1 METTT
6 PIARYHHR
14 HFVSAQPGKRQDSY
28 HFTFRPFTGYE
39 TRPELN
45 VAVYDD
51 SGVSLDDR
59 ILLARE
65 YEAARTL
72 WSQAKFRL
80 HAKPAITR
88 AQPIWQEYTRARTTM
103 DAAYAAFGDTEDNKW
118 RAQLLKLAD
127 THRDVL
133 AAAQQWDTVA
143 EGLARLVEE
152 VKKRIEEQ
160 TERLREVGDLAGDR

>member
-88 AQPIWQEYTRARTTM
+88 AQPIRTS
-103 DAAYAAFGDTEDNKW
+103 
-118 RAQLLKLAD
+118 R
-127 THRDVL
+127 
-133 AAAQQWDTVA
+133 
-143 EGLARLVEE
+143 
-152 VKKRIEEQ
+152 
-160 TERLREVGDLAGDR
+160 GDRRLQPSGESGAGGPPRPERALTCQVCASQMSFRVLSV